1 MYMHVFHF
9 LFCTRRKREKVAQAR
24 TWFPAMCVQKGNQR
38 AAKPLGR
45 IWDSNTRLHS
55 DMWLYVPLSQL
66 WLWHYDKFV
75 GIYTIVKDTYTY
87 RQYIHIHTY
96 TYRYM
101 HIHAYTD
108 TYMHVPITVGRGLWG
123 AVADALCLRKWYNF
137 PNRLWWG
144 LGLGQ
149 QARIRPGTAP
159 SRVGWAVQG
168 PPTAAEGG
176 GARNGVV
183 GGHRDGVKK
192 YWRPC
197 PGLPWVR
204 PAWCRHRRQSLGDMA
219 VIIVC
224 AAAIQANTPSI
235 HSIQA
240 DTDDTHN
247 TGIYI
252 QYKHIHAMA
261 NQRKT
266 IFFDLVARTLSKFS
280 LPRNLTSTFGAEY
293 ILKNTYTYR
302 QYKHIHTHTNS
313 IVCDMYPAT
322 SYNKIHTIHTNTG
335 HIHTRKTGLKK
346 NELVYVK
353 ACICMYLSVFEL
365 YLKCI
370 LYVFCLFCMYL
381 AECVCIDATS
391 NFSCRK
397 YMQIHT
403 IQTNT
408 GKYRNDI
415 HTQYIHKYIQNT
427 SVSMC
432 MYAHVSVCICLYI
445 VCMYVFFYYL

>member
-24 TWFPAMCVQKGNQR
+24 TWFPAMCFQKGNQR
-38 AAKPLGR
+38 AAKPLGQV
-45 IWDSNTRLHS
+45 WDSNTRLHS

-75 GIYTIVKDTYTY
+75 GIYTIVKDTNTY
-87 RQYIHIHTY
+87 RQYIHIYTY

-101 HIHAYTD
+101 HIHAIQAYTD

-149 QARIRPGTAP
+149 QARIRPRTAP
-159 SRVGWAVQG
+159 SRVGWVVQG

-176 GARNGVV
+176 GARNGVA

-197 PGLPWVR
+197 PGVPWVR
-204 PAWCRHRRQSLGDMA
+204 PAWCSHRRRSLGDMA

-247 TGIYI
+247 TVIYI
-252 QYKHIHAMA
+252 QYRHIHAMA
-261 NQRKT
+261 NQHKT
-266 IFFDLVARTLSKFS
+266 IF
-280 LPRNLTSTFGAEY
+280 LTWWPEHLAFFPSQE
-293 ILKNTYTYR
+293 ILLAHLEQNTY
-302 QYKHIHTHTNS
+302 
-313 IVCDMYPAT
+313 
-322 SYNKIHTIHTNTG
+322 
-335 HIHTRKTGLKK
+335 
-346 NELVYVK
+346 
-353 ACICMYLSVFEL
+353 
-365 YLKCI
+365 
-370 LYVFCLFCMYL
+370 
-381 AECVCIDATS
+381 
-391 NFSCRK
+391 
-397 YMQIHT
+397 
-403 IQTNT
+403 
-408 GKYRNDI
+408 
-415 HTQYIHKYIQNT
+415 
-427 SVSMC
+427 
-432 MYAHVSVCICLYI
+432 
-445 VCMYVFFYYL
+445 